1 MNLPPRG
8 PEEGFEGLFETI
20 LLLRKMERPA
30 ASLREYNN
38 LGCSEYIF
46 LCIFL
51 RGAMGYTVFGTA
63 SYIYTYIYIYIY
75 PIPRYNMMYTLKRY
89 TL

>member
-1 MNLPPRG
+1 MGKSLCSQVTHPHPLMNLPPRG

-46 LCIFL
+46 LYILL

-63 SYIYTYIYIYIY
+63 SY
-75 PIPRYNMMYTLKRY
+75 MHQG
-89 TL
+89 